1 MEFLLVFFAAL
12 GILAI
17 GWALFGLLLL
27 PVFGKNMLTLTFENG
42 DGAALEQKVRAFGW
56 LRDGEKPGAELLIV
70 DCGLTERVIKTAHM
84 LSDRYPWVGLCPG
97 PALRDYIELRQDTI

>member
-42 DGAALEQKVRAFGW
+42 DGAAVVTTEHIR
-56 LRDGEKPGAELLIV
+56 LL
-70 DCGLTERVIKTAHM
+70 
-84 LSDRYPWVGLCPG
+84 
-97 PALRDYIELRQDTI
+97 